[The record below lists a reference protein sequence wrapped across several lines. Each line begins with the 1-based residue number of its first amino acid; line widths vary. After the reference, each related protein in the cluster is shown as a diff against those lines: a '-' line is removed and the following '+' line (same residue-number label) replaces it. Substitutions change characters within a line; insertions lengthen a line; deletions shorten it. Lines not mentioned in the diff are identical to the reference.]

1 MQTQYLLQEINLLSP
16 ELQKQV
22 CDFVSFLRNQQQKQY
37 LTKRTVGEYRN
48 QIVIHGD
55 FNDPLPEQFWLGES

>member
-22 CDFVSFLRNQQQKQY
+22 FDFIMDLRKQQNQP
-37 LTKRTVGEYRN
+37 LIKRTVGEYRN
-48 QIVIHGD
+48 QIVIHDD
-55 FNDPLPEQFWLGES
+55 FNDPLLF